1 MPTQFLLYIYE
12 FPNDAEDSNLY
23 SKCDKASDVTQQLE
37 LTSEL
42 KSDRLDTVDWGKK
55 RLVDFDDGKN
65 NIYFFNWSK
74 NSVAFD
80 VEMDGSILEEKSFFK
95 ILGVAFL
102 SKLD

>member
-12 FPNDAEDSNLY
+12 FPDNSENSNPY
-23 SKCDKASDVTQQLE
+23 SKCDQASDLTQQLE

-74 NSVAFD
+74 SSVAID
-80 VEMDGSILEEKSFFK
+80 VKMDESILEEKSSSK